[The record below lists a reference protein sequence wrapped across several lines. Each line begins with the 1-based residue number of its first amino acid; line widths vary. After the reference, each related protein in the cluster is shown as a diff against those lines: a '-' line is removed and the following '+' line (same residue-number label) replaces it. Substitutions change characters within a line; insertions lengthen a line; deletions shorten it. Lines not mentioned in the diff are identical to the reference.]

1 MTTAHQG
8 GPVFSLDKI
17 YVKDISLEIPHA
29 PEVFLKREQPQIS
42 LNINYVTNEL
52 KDNLYQTVLRA
63 TIDAKIGEEQ
73 MFLIEVEQAGIFQMS
88 NIPKEQM
95 DLLQNIECPNTLFPY
110 LREAVTDLTVRAGFL
125 PVVLAPINFAVLYQQ
140 KQQAIAD
147 GTTNV
152 TIN

>member
-1 MTTAHQG
+1 MTTSHQG

-29 PEVFLKREQPQIS
+29 PEVFLRREQPQIS

-52 KDNLYQTVLRA
+52 KDHLYQTVLRA

-73 MFLIEVEQAGIFQMS
+73 MFLIEVEQAGIFQMN

-140 KQQAIAD
+140 KQQSIAD